1 MDVGRHPTSNIQHPT
16 SNKIMY
22 NKGLF
27 SDWVP
32 KPVQLLMIVLL
43 LIVVM
48 PIGGVYTGNIS
59 FMVSGTGAMQEYFLW
74 ANYAT
79 TIGMG
84 ASMPVVLRLKLRFK
98 VRDKVV
104 ILLVLLGLLS
114 YVNATTQNPMV
125 IVIVSLII
133 GFLKMIITIELFLP
147 LMVMLGNRGVFYGVF
162 YTFVLL
168 LNQITAYYAVEISIL
183 YNYQQFFILASVLCF
198 VLALLCWVLM
208 HDQYFALKVPLHYID
223 WLSILLFVSTFMFSA
238 YVFSFGKQ
246 QDWFNSKNI
255 ISASIAAFVSFALM
269 AIRQLTLKRPYIS
282 FGIFTKSNVIHGL
295 FMLLWLGMFLGTT
308 SIQNIYSVGVLGYDQ
323 LTNAKLNL
331 MMIPGILLAGIVA
344 VFWFKKEF
352 PLKMFIFS
360 GFASMTGFVIIMY
373 FSMVLE
379 FNYDNW
385 YLPMFLKG
393 FGMGSL
399 FISIWFY
406 ALDQLELN
414 EMLAAIG
421 LVLVWRTFLAVG
433 IFSALFSWFQ
443 YQFQITSLG
452 DSAVYMDGMTIS
464 PQTVVANMRT
474 IQLNAIIAANKK
486 IFGYV
491 IIAGFGVMLYVI
503 THHFG
508 EKPKEYLRIVRI
520 LKGKSVIA
528 RRRVRERKRLEE
540 DLKGAAGPA
549 L

>member
-1 MDVGRHPTSNIQHPT
+1 MLEDTQHPT

-223 WLSILLFVSTFMFSA
+223 WLSILLFVTTFMFSA

>member
-1 MDVGRHPTSNIQHPT
+1 MLEDTQHPT

-32 KPVQLLMIVLL
+32 KSVQLLMIVLL

-59 FMVSGTGAMQEYFLW
+59 FMVSGTGTMQEYFLW

-208 HDQYFALKVPLHYID
+208 HNQYFALKVPLHYID

-255 ISASIAAFVSFALM
+255 ISA
-269 AIRQLTLKRPYIS
+269 RNQNYI
-282 FGIFTKSNVIHGL
+282 L
-295 FMLLWLGMFLGTT
+295 
-308 SIQNIYSVGVLGYDQ
+308 
-323 LTNAKLNL
+323 
-331 MMIPGILLAGIVA
+331 
-344 VFWFKKEF
+344 
-352 PLKMFIFS
+352 
-360 GFASMTGFVIIMY
+360 
-373 FSMVLE
+373 
-379 FNYDNW
+379 
-385 YLPMFLKG
+385 
-393 FGMGSL
+393 
-399 FISIWFY
+399 
-406 ALDQLELN
+406 
-414 EMLAAIG
+414 
-421 LVLVWRTFLAVG
+421 
-433 IFSALFSWFQ
+433 
-443 YQFQITSLG
+443 
-452 DSAVYMDGMTIS
+452 
-464 PQTVVANMRT
+464 
-474 IQLNAIIAANKK
+474 
-486 IFGYV
+486 
-491 IIAGFGVMLYVI
+491 
-503 THHFG
+503 
-508 EKPKEYLRIVRI
+508 
-520 LKGKSVIA
+520 
-528 RRRVRERKRLEE
+528 
-540 DLKGAAGPA
+540 
-549 L
+549 

>member
-1 MDVGRHPTSNIQHPT
+1 MDDGCWKTPITKHPT

-147 LMVMLGNRGVFYGVF
+147 LMVMLGNRGIFYGVF

-183 YNYQQFFILASVLCF
+183 YNYQQFFILAAVLCF

-295 FMLLWLGMFLGTT
+295 FMLLWLGMFLGTA

-344 VFWFKKEF
+344 VFWFKKEI
-352 PLKMFIFS
+352 PLKMFVFS

-379 FNYDNW
+379 FNYENW

-393 FGMGSL
+393 FGIGSL

-464 PQTVVANMRT
+464 PQNVVTNMRT

-508 EKPKEYLRIVRI
+508 KKPKEYLRIVRI

>member
-1 MDVGRHPTSNIQHPT
+1 MLEDTQHPT

-114 YVNATTQNPMV
+114 YVNATTQNPMI
-125 IVIVSLII
+125 IVIVSLIM
-133 GFLKMIITIELFLP
+133 GFLKMMITIELFLP
-147 LMVMLGNRGVFYGVF
+147 LMMMLGNRGVFYGVF

-183 YNYQQFFILASVLCF
+183 YNYQQFFILAAVLCF
-198 VLALLCWVLM
+198 VLAILCWALM
-208 HDQYFALKVPLHYID
+208 HNQYFALKVPLHYID
-223 WLSILLFVSTFMFSA
+223 WLSILLFVTTFMFSA

-464 PQTVVANMRT
+464 PQNVVTNMRT
-474 IQLNAIIAANKK
+474 IKLNAIIAANKK

-549 L
+549 I

>member
-1 MDVGRHPTSNIQHPT
+1 MDDGCWKTPITKHPT

-223 WLSILLFVSTFMFSA
+223 WLSILLFVTTFMFSA

-344 VFWFKKEF
+344 VFWFKKEI
-352 PLKMFIFS
+352 PLKMFVFS

-464 PQTVVANMRT
+464 PQNVVTNMRT
-474 IQLNAIIAANKK
+474 IKLNAIIAANKK

-549 L
+549 I

>member
-1 MDVGRHPTSNIQHPT
+1 MLEDTQHPT

-223 WLSILLFVSTFMFSA
+223 WLSILLFVTTFMFSA

-549 L
+549 I

>member
-1 MDVGRHPTSNIQHPT
+1 MLEDTQHPT

-282 FGIFTKSNVIHGL
+282 FGIFTKSNVLHGL

>member
-1 MDVGRHPTSNIQHPT
+1 MDDGCWKTSITKHPT

-464 PQTVVANMRT
+464 PQNVVTNMRT

-549 L
+549 I

>member
-1 MDVGRHPTSNIQHPT
+1 MLEDTQHPT

-133 GFLKMIITIELFLP
+133 GFLKMIITLELFLP

-162 YTFVLL
+162 YTFVLV

-183 YNYQQFFILASVLCF
+183 YNYQQFFIFAAVLCF

-223 WLSILLFVSTFMFSA
+223 WLSILLFVTTFMFSA

-549 L
+549 I

>member
-1 MDVGRHPTSNIQHPT
+1 MDDGCWKTPITKHPT

-114 YVNATTQNPMV
+114 YGNATTQNPMV

-344 VFWFKKEF
+344 VFWFKKEI
-352 PLKMFIFS
+352 PLKMFVFS

-379 FNYDNW
+379 FNYENW

-393 FGMGSL
+393 FGIGSL

-464 PQTVVANMRT
+464 PQNVVTNMRT

-549 L
+549 I

>member
-1 MDVGRHPTSNIQHPT
+1 MDDGCWKTPLTKHPTTNT
-16 SNKIMY
+16 NMY

-104 ILLVLLGLLS
+104 ILLVFLGLLS

-295 FMLLWLGMFLGTT
+295 FMLLWLGMFLGTA

-344 VFWFKKEF
+344 VFWFKKEI
-352 PLKMFIFS
+352 PLKMFVFS

-379 FNYDNW
+379 FNYENW

-393 FGMGSL
+393 FGIGSL

-549 L
+549 I

>member
-1 MDVGRHPTSNIQHPT
+1 MDDGCWKTPITKHPT

-133 GFLKMIITIELFLP
+133 GFLKMIVTIELFLP

-183 YNYQQFFILASVLCF
+183 YNYQQFFILAAVLCF

-223 WLSILLFVSTFMFSA
+223 WLSILLFVTTFMFSA

-549 L
+549 I

>member
-1 MDVGRHPTSNIQHPT
+1 MDDGCWKTPITKHPT

-32 KPVQLLMIVLL
+32 KSVQLLMIVLL

-59 FMVSGTGAMQEYFLW
+59 FMVSGTGTMQEYFLW

-104 ILLVLLGLLS
+104 LLLVLLGLLS

-295 FMLLWLGMFLGTT
+295 FMLLWLGMFLGTA

-464 PQTVVANMRT
+464 PQNVVTNMRT